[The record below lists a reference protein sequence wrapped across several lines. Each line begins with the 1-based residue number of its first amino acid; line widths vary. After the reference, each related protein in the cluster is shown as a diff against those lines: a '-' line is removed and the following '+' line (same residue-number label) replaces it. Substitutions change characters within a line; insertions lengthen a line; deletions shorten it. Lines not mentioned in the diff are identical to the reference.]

1 MELAITLTS
10 EQMKQVVGDYEAP
23 RFNRQQEQGR
33 RSQVLE
39 RRSARAEGAVS
50 VEQQL
55 KPSGKVVLTRGDSD
69 KVPAAI

>member
-1 MELAITLTS
+1 MERKAS
-10 EQMKQVVGDYEAP
+10 KAVG
-23 RFNRQQEQGR
+23 G
-33 RSQVLE
+33 
-39 RRSARAEGAVS
+39 VS